1 MFYFYT
7 PSIIAILPLA
17 VIITFPAIFIGNI
30 DQKIILSIVAS
41 IIIILFLQLAIF
53 QYRKGLAKKDYK
65 REKDRKYFGTWHF
78 LGSLIEMMNQNMS
91 IILFL
96 VVIFTVNTLGLENLK
111 SGYHMHQIV
120 QLIHYFNTIKLIIR
134 QMIPAASVLTKIP
147 VIYNRIAKIL
157 VLDCFEKT
165 PIVFHENFEKGDLV
179 ISMNNLKTKYLS
191 DINLNIF
198 RGDVVAVIG
207 EKNSGKSQ
215 FLQVLGNLP
224 LIHNGNIS
232 FHSKISDGEAFIKYA
247 YIEQNPW
254 ILHGNLEKNL
264 FLGAE
269 NHLQK
274 HLKDDNQKVFLIE
287 QSLKFAELIFSYE
300 FLSNITDLANDIH
313 CQNENFLT
321 IQKKK
326 ICLARIFTAIN
337 KNMFLID
344 EPLEGL
350 EDFPNEAAKIL
361 DNIIQFSKQ
370 PNYKNH
376 CKTTVIAFNENCA
389 PLLKNVDYI
398 VVLKNGEISEIG
410 NYQQLMNLS
419 SDFAD
424 MVLEYQGNFESNP
437 NVGDKNTVS
446 LSNFSA
452 ISTDSENELADI
464 AVLSKNNAADLEAQS
479 NDQSEKTVRL
489 SINLPKIKT
498 TLMDLIGQMPADFY
512 ITRKQLKE
520 WQRKRRLYLGAVA
533 LFLIICDQLLFL
545 AIFAKISSI
554 LYNNQHL
561 DRTDNQREL
570 LKLAILILLKLSSTS
585 IITSTICPLHSATIE
600 KTKKKKFKLKNMG
613 KFDPSISDM
622 KILKKKFPTATILLM
637 TLLVKS
643 LFGMTTTLFTVN
655 VKVFTIC
662 LLISL
667 ILGIYLF
674 KFTQKAQ
681 KNLQEIK
688 YEVQNKV
695 NYHLEDTLYGLL
707 TIRAYNIGRN
717 YVKRLSDLYD
727 EVLLCDYLKRGIN
740 SFLNYYVSLIGDMY
754 FGLIVGYYTY
764 CLVVRS
770 DSEGNNGGD
779 TFDIS
784 AFCFVILCNVS
795 LSSELLLMGRKWL
808 QIDQFQLVFR
818 DFFKIN

>member
-1 MFYFYT
+1 M
-7 PSIIAILPLA
+7 
-17 VIITFPAIFIGNI
+17 
-30 DQKIILSIVAS
+30 
-41 IIIILFLQLAIF
+41 
-53 QYRKGLAKKDYK
+53 
-65 REKDRKYFGTWHF
+65 
-78 LGSLIEMMNQNMS
+78 
-91 IILFL
+91 
-96 VVIFTVNTLGLENLK
+96 
-111 SGYHMHQIV
+111 
-120 QLIHYFNTIKLIIR
+120 
-134 QMIPAASVLTKIP
+134 
-147 VIYNRIAKIL
+147 
-157 VLDCFEKT
+157 
-165 PIVFHENFEKGDLV
+165 
-179 ISMNNLKTKYLS
+179 
-191 DINLNIF
+191 
-198 RGDVVAVIG
+198 
-207 EKNSGKSQ
+207 
-215 FLQVLGNLP
+215 
-224 LIHNGNIS
+224 
-232 FHSKISDGEAFIKYA
+232 
-247 YIEQNPW
+247 
-254 ILHGNLEKNL
+254 
-264 FLGAE
+264 GAE

-287 QSLKFAELIFSYE
+287 QSLKFAELIFSFE
-300 FLSNITDLANDIH
+300 FLANITDLANDIH

-370 PNYKNH
+370 PNVKNH

-424 MVLEYQGNFESNP
+424 MVLEYQDNFESNP